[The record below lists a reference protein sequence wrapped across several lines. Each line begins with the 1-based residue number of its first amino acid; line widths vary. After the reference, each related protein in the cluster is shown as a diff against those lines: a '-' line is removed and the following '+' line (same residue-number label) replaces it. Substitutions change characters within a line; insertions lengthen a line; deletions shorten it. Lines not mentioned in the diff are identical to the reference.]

1 MRVSQIFLTSLI
13 ILATGCSYLEK
24 PRLQFVE
31 DSGLSEPPDTIF
43 ITRWGKNP
51 EFPEITSCGEG
62 RRAVVIKTINGKGG
76 RKTRVYSC
84 EPIAE
89 SK

>member
-1 MRVSQIFLTSLI
+1 MRVSQILLMPMF
-13 ILATGCSYLEK
+13 ILVTGCSYLEK

-31 DSGLSEPPDTIF
+31 NSDRAEPPDTIF

-51 EFPEITSCGEG
+51 EFPEITSCGEE
-62 RRAVVIKTINGKGG
+62 RRAVLMKTIKGHGG

-89 SK
+89 SE